1 MKAKHA
7 VSLLLFGYC
16 VDFIGA
22 FLKILH
28 TSNADLTLTVAAIFK
43 VLGGLILIHKIIT
56 YPKFKDFMDR

>member
-16 VDFIGA
+16 IDFIGGL
-22 FLKILH
+22 FKVLH
-28 TSNADLTLTVAAIFK
+28 TSSADLTLTLAAIFK
-43 VLGGLILIHKIIT
+43 VLGGLILIHKILT